1 MNTVAAKETFAWKAR
16 DTQGREL
23 SGSQVAVSESE
34 VAGSLRSQGLFVTAI
49 DPEPLLQGEVAQVR
63 TSSTEIAT
71 AMSQR
76 KVRRDDVIAFCQ
88 QLAVMLETGVPLSES
103 LNALVKQTK
112 QKEFKIVLEG
122 IHHEVQGGDSLS
134 VTLSRRRRVFP
145 RIVVSLVRASEL
157 SGTMPLMLE
166 RVATYLSNE
175 RKTVREVKGAMTY
188 PLIMGFT
195 AVVVTGLI
203 VTCILPRF
211 AKIYEMRS
219 ASLPWPTKVLISIS
233 DLLLLN
239 WMYWIP
245 AIIALIITAI
255 VWYKTQTGRSA
266 VDWLKLK
273 LPVFGP
279 MFAQLYTTRA
289 ARTLSTLLAA
299 GVGIL
304 DAIGIC
310 RDVTNNV
317 HFDHLWSDMEDN
329 IRNGGVMSDAA
340 FQSQYVPS
348 YVASM
353 MSSGERA
360 GRLSQV
366 MDRVAA
372 FTDEELESRVKKLGS
387 MIEPLMILVMGT
399 VVGGVAI
406 AMLLPIFSMS
416 KVISGG

>member
-1 MNTVAAKETFAWKAR
+1 MNALAAKETFAWRAR

-23 SGSQVAVSESE
+23 SGSQVAVNESE
-34 VAGSLRSQGLFVTAI
+34 VAGDLRSKGLYVTAI
-49 DPEPLLQGEVAQVR
+49 DPEPLLQGDIEQVK
-63 TSSTEIAT
+63 TSRTEIAT

-76 KVRRDDVIAFCQ
+76 KVKRDDVIAFCQ

-103 LNALVKQTK
+103 LDALGKQTK
-112 QKEFKIVLEG
+112 QKEFKIVVEG
-122 IHHEVQGGDSLS
+122 IYREVQGGDPLS
-134 VTLSRRRRVFP
+134 VALSRRRRVFP

-166 RVATYLSNE
+166 RVATYLSSE
-175 RKTVREVKGAMTY
+175 RKTIREVKGAMTY
-188 PLIMGFT
+188 PMIMGFT
-195 AVVVTGLI
+195 AVVVTSLI
-203 VTCILPRF
+203 VTLILPRF
-211 AKIYEMRS
+211 ANIYEMRS
-219 ASLPWPTKVLISIS
+219 ASLPWPTKALLTVS
-233 DLLLLN
+233 DLLLSN

-245 AIIALIITAI
+245 ALVSMI
-255 VWYKTQTGRSA
+255 VAAVIWYKTPSGRST

-273 LPVFGP
+273 LPIFGP

-289 ARTLSTLLAA
+289 SRTLSTLLAA
-299 GVGIL
+299 GVGVL

-310 RDVTNNV
+310 RDVTDNV
-317 HFDHLWSDMEDN
+317 HFDKLWNDMEDN
-329 IRNGGVMSDAA
+329 VRNGGAMSDAA
-340 FQSQYVPS
+340 FRSKYVPS

-387 MIEPLMILVMGT
+387 MIEPIMILVMGT